1 MENRLSREDIAS
13 LMMAM
18 LSFISPDS
26 SELILSTQNSSYT
39 PQTHLNM
46 SVSAPNRNT
55 VVVLRCHWR
64 SSFSHLKKIKSKK
77 KKIKSINFIYFSL
90 IYPQIIILTCINSQY
105 EIFKWYVFHFK
116 IHTISVKSGLH
127 FTQSCTSKS
136 RFVTF
141 QGLNNLLCL
150 TTTVSDI
157 WFQLLFPC
165 NFSPLQSFSLMPPDP
180 HYLPCDQ

>member
-1 MENRLSREDIAS
+1 
-13 LMMAM
+13 MMAM

-55 VVVLRCHWR
+55 MVLLRCHWR
-64 SSFSHLKKIKSKK
+64 SSFSHI
-77 KKIKSINFIYFSL
+77 KKIKSITFIYFSL

-105 EIFKWYVFHFK
+105 ENFKWYVFHFK
-116 IHTISVKSGLH
+116 IHTKSMKSGLY
-127 FTQSCTSKS
+127 FTHSSTSKS
-136 RFVTF
+136 RVVTF

-165 NFSPLQSFSLMPPDP
+165 NFSPLQSFSLIPPDL
-180 HYLPCDQ
+180 HYLRCDQ